1 MSVSALHSLLGQIP
15 TQSLMTGPVKTA
27 YARWPVSR
35 LVEFLLDN
43 QLSGAPVISS
53 DGTMVGVV
61 SISDV
66 LRTGAAPHTPGEAAQ
81 LAGYREEALGY
92 ELGKEQLARLLRSA
106 ADHRP
111 VSAIMTPTVIHVD
124 TGTPLLE
131 ALRLM
136 HDRKIHRVFVMN
148 AGRLVGMID
157 NNVLLAGLVSPGA
170 GIAA

>member
-1 MSVSALHSLLGQIP
+1 MPVSALHALLGQIP
-15 TQSLMTGPVKTA
+15 AHALMTGPVKTA

-35 LVEFLLDN
+35 LVDFLLEND
-43 QLSGAPVISS
+43 LSGAPVISS

-66 LRTGAAPHTPGEAAQ
+66 LRAGGGADDAAQ

-92 ELGKEQLARLLRSA
+92 ELGREQLTRLLRSTGGSQ
-106 ADHRP
+106 P
-111 VSAIMTPTVIHVD
+111 VSDIMTPTVIHVEA
-124 TGTPLLE
+124 GAPLLD

-136 HDRKIHRVFVMN
+136 HDRRIHRVFVMK

-157 NNVLLAGLVSPGA
+157 NSTLLAGLVTA
-170 GIAA
+170 EDGIAA